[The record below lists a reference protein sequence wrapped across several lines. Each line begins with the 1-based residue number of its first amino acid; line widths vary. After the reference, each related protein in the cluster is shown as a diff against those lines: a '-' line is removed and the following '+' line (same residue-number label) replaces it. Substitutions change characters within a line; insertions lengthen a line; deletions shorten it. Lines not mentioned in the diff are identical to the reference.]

1 MKKDYLEMRVGMF
14 VLIALLVAGFLIVA
28 FGRFGEMFQTTYPL
42 TLEFESANGIIKNS
56 QVLYRGANVG
66 KVASKPMIADGGKR
80 AELLVQINSDVEI
93 DREATFR
100 IGSYGLLGDRFVDV
114 VPPEEPSGSFYES
127 GDRAHGSRTT
137 GIGELAEELKPV
149 IDRMETIIAELD
161 DQDVAGQIS
170 ESVAKMNSVLEK
182 VDAIMGEAAEGKG
195 AFHTLMKDP
204 TVADDLKTTIRE
216 FRLLSQNLRQKGIL
230 FYSDLSKKKES
241 GEAQEMSP
249 LIRDRL
255 K

>member
-1 MKKDYLEMRVGMF
+1 
-14 VLIALLVAGFLIVA
+14 
-28 FGRFGEMFQTTYPL
+28 
-42 TLEFESANGIIKNS
+42 
-56 QVLYRGANVG
+56 VG
-66 KVASKPMIADGGKR
+66 KLASKPMIADGGKR

-100 IGSYGLLGDRFVDV
+100 IGSTAYWGTGLSMWFLPRSRAVRSMNRGTGRT
-114 VPPEEPSGSFYES
+114 VPG
-127 GDRAHGSRTT
+127 TT

-161 DQDVAGQIS
+161 DQDVAGQIL